1 MYLNLLCY
9 LPQGLFFQSLS
20 SLDKTRLETFIF
32 LFEDIIS
39 SSSEE
44 DTEVDFFNFFPEF
57 IGLGV
62 GDDLGRLGVLFKDT
76 ITGGLL
82 DLERELIGDDP
93 LVVFAML

>member
-1 MYLNLLCY
+1 MIY
-9 LPQGLFFQSLS
+9 LPHHVNIILIKNVFKFALLFTTRIIFQSLS

-76 ITGGLL
+76 IT
-82 DLERELIGDDP
+82 
-93 LVVFAML
+93 